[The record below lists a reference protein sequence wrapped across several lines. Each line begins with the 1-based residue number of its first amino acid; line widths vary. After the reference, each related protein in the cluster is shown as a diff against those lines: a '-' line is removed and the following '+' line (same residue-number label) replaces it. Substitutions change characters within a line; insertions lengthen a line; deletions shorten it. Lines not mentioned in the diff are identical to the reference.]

1 MVVNFFFFQILTES
15 AFFSCQNRLFGAK
28 LCPGS
33 GTEFKHLVTSLEVVF
48 MQGALKILSCFH
60 SILFIILSIPT
71 SFLPC
76 DFCPSLTVN
85 SYHKRWR
92 AQKSVA
98 QPK

>member
-1 MVVNFFFFQILTES
+1 MES

-33 GTEFKHLVTSLEVVF
+33 GTEFKHLVTSLVVF
-48 MQGALKILSCFH
+48 TQEALKILSCFH
-60 SILFIILSIPT
+60 LIYSILFIILSIPT